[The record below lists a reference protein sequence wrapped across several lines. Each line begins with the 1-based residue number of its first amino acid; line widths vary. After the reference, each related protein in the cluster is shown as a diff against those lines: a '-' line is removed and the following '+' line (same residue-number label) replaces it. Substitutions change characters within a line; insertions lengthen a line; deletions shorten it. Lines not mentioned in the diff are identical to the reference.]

1 MIYRFKGLGCYKG
14 LTHSHMTFLDP
25 SAGGSMR
32 VKTDHEIQTLIE
44 NMTQNEYR
52 DEAEKKKMGV
62 FWVSE
67 SSAFLAN

>member
-1 MIYRFKGLGCYKG
+1 
-14 LTHSHMTFLDP
+14 MTFLDP